1 MYTKDDDFV
10 DFFEMSNS
18 TKKDEIDCAKLS
30 KQIIDAE
37 KQREKMAALGQLAGG
52 IAHDFNNQ
60 LMSIIGNATMIQKTD
75 DVAKMKE
82 YAERIIHISQ
92 STANLTKKILVFSKK
107 DSSTNEPIN
116 LKSVLDSTYAMVDS
130 IFSKNII
137 VKYSYNATNKMIMGN
152 ETQIENLIINLMINS
167 RDAMGSGGT
176 IKIGTEDIV
185 INKETALSHGEVIK
199 KGEYIKLYIQDN
211 GLGMKEETYNKMFEP
226 YFSTKNKT
234 KGTGLGLSVVFG
246 TIKSHSGYVNV
257 ISKLY
262 NGTTIEVYFPVNKPK
277 KNTRKTNS
285 NLTEINSDLIMLVDD
300 DVNVL
305 DIEAELLEDLG
316 YEVLKFNNP
325 ISALEYYKMEY
336 DKINFVVLDLVMPN
350 LSGKELFDELKK
362 INNKITAIFI
372 SGYSGQAEMEELIN
386 RGLRIIEKPFTFDE
400 LSAEIAKIYK

>member
-1 MYTKDDDFV
+1 MYTKDDGFV
-10 DFFEMSNS
+10 DFCEMSNS
-18 TKKDEIDCAKLS
+18 TKKDESDNAKLS
-30 KQIIDAE
+30 KQIMDAE

-75 DVAKMKE
+75 DMAKMKE

-116 LKSVLDSTYAMVDS
+116 LKSVLDNTYAMVDS

-137 VKYSYNATNKMIMGN
+137 IKYSYTACNKMIMGN

-176 IKIGTEDIV
+176 IKIGAEDIV

-199 KGEYIKLYIQDN
+199 KGEYIKLYVQDN

-226 YFSTKNKT
+226 YFSTKNKI

-246 TIKSHSGYVNV
+246 TVKSHSGYVNV

-262 NGTTIEVYFPVNKPK
+262 NGTTIEIYLPVNNPK
-277 KNTRKTNS
+277 RNTNKTNS
-285 NLTEINSDLIMLVDD
+285 KKAEINSDLIMLVDD

-316 YEVLKFNNP
+316 YEVMKFNNP
-325 ISALEYYKMEY
+325 ISALEYYKVEH
-336 DKINFVVLDLVMPN
+336 DKINFVVLDMVMPN
-350 LSGKELFDELKK
+350 LSGKELFEELKK
-362 INNKITAIFI
+362 INNNVTAIFI

-386 RGLRIIEKPFTFDE
+386 RGLKIIEKPFTFDE
-400 LSAEIAKIYK
+400 LSAEIAKIYR

>member
-1 MYTKDDDFV
+1 MYTKDDGFADICELALV
-10 DFFEMSNS
+10 S
-18 TKKDEIDCAKLS
+18 KKDEIDYAKIS

-75 DVAKMKE
+75 DVVKIKE

-92 STANLTKKILVFSKK
+92 STANLTKKILLFSKK
-107 DSSTNEPIN
+107 ESSTNEPIN

-130 IFSKNII
+130 IFSKNIS
-137 VKYSYNATNKMIMGN
+137 VKYNYNAVNKMIMGN
-152 ETQIENLIINLMINS
+152 ETQIENVIINLMINS

-176 IKIGTEDIV
+176 IKIGAEDII
-185 INKETALSHGEVIK
+185 INKESVLSHGEVIK
-199 KGEYIKLYIQDN
+199 KGEYIKVFVQDN
-211 GLGMKEETYNKMFEP
+211 GLGMKEETCNKMFEP

-262 NGTTIEVYFPVNKPK
+262 NGTTMEIYFPVNKPK
-277 KNTRKTNS
+277 RNS
-285 NLTEINSDLIMLVDD
+285 NKINRNQTEINSDLIMLVDD

-316 YEVLKFNNP
+316 YEVMKFNNP
-325 ISALEYYKMEY
+325 ISALEYYNAEY
-336 DKINFVVLDLVMPN
+336 GKINFVVLDMIMPN
-350 LSGKELFDELKK
+350 MCGKELFEELQK
-362 INNKITAIFI
+362 INKDVTAIFI
-372 SGYSGQAEMEELIN
+372 SGYSGQAEIEELIKK
-386 RGLRIIEKPFTFDE
+386 GHTIIEKPFTFDD
-400 LSAEIAKIYK
+400 LSAQIAKIYK